1 MQESVIEYFN
11 TYFGGELNESI
22 THEDLIE
29 AALDLIELRNEVL
42 KEALVGRSSRALGA
56 RQRLH
61 KAINDPAT
69 RKSLEH
75 TKEGKRLVKRHEKS
89 SEEQLASWKEKGFT
103 PEDPKEAPE
112 VKKKYFFG
120 LDYGQNNKPPESPP
134 KPPSARH
141 QRTTQLTKKAVES
154 GPKKGQTPDEFHA
167 SASAG
172 FVKGHDAMSQ
182 RIERIKAR
190 GAKRG
195 KTLKSIGINSSYD
208 PRLKEND
215 EKNKILKFRKD
226 DEGPHELGL
235 RNVIRDTQLSADKS
249 RAEVEK
255 ENQLA
260 ALLKV
265 DTTKSPSQAR
275 KLIRQMGKET
285 EQSRASQGK
294 HRTRG
299 AEGRKK
305 REAKGQGRLF

>member
-120 LDYGQNNKPPESPP
+120 NFGPRNNTWSSPPEIRKFS
-134 KPPSARH
+134 KFNSE
-141 QRTTQLTKKAVES
+141 K
-154 GPKKGQTPDEFHA
+154 
-167 SASAG
+167 
-172 FVKGHDAMSQ
+172 SQ
-182 RIERIKAR
+182 
-190 GAKRG
+190 
-195 KTLKSIGINSSYD
+195 KSLA
-208 PRLKEND
+208 PVM
-215 EKNKILKFRKD
+215 
-226 DEGPHELGL
+226 ELNIFGSL
-235 RNVIRDTQLSADKS
+235 ADYW
-249 RAEVEK
+249 
-255 ENQLA
+255 
-260 ALLKV
+260 
-265 DTTKSPSQAR
+265 
-275 KLIRQMGKET
+275 RQ
-285 EQSRASQGK
+285 
-294 HRTRG
+294 
-299 AEGRKK
+299 
-305 REAKGQGRLF
+305 